1 MTFAKYYFL
10 QKYYKENSV
19 RWQIFM

>member
-10 QKYYKENSV
+10 QKYYEENSV